1 MDVFDFFNDIIDK
14 AQERKFNMEMERGR
28 QEALRD
34 DAKRCLESAKDTIR
48 IAKDRY
54 NSAYEEANAAAA
66 QASNDMRNHVC
77 YKESIAKEL
86 DESVSVRIREFRDFN
101 IDSRTI
107 PSFPKIKIPSSI
119 NIDSVENFTRG
130 IVSPDPISLLLEGRS
145 AEEEYRKAKE
155 QLDAA
160 RRYKSSMDAET
171 AKLEAYQSKME
182 SLCDFISVEKE
193 ELDSLM
199 KKLRKMSGELKAAM
213 QKRNFTEDEANYLK
227 GIQKISES
235 IISLLKTEFL
245 SEGLSVSRRYQDAF
259 SKIKSINQN
268 IPTAPSITDGS
279 TVSAIRKIL
288 DGTVAY

>member
-1 MDVFDFFNDIIDK
+1 MFDGIR
-14 AQERKFNMEMERGR
+14 ERIEREKR
-28 QEALRD
+28 LRD

-66 QASNDMRNHVC
+66 QASDDMRDHIC

-130 IVSPDPISLLLEGRS
+130 IVPPDPFSLSLEGRS

-160 RRYKSSMDAET
+160 RRYKSRMDSET
-171 AKLEAYQSKME
+171 AKLESYRDKME
-182 SLCDFISVEKE
+182 QLCDFISAEKE

-199 KKLRKMSGELKAAM
+199 EKLRKMSGELKAAM
-213 QKRNFTEDEANYLK
+213 QKRSFTESEANYLK

-235 IISLLKTEFL
+235 IVSLLKTEFL
-245 SEGLSVSRRYQDAF
+245 SDGLAVSRRYQDAF

-268 IPTAPSITDGS
+268 LPSAPSITDVS
-279 TVSAIRKIL
+279 TVFAIRRIL
-288 DGTVAY
+288 DGTIAY

>member
-1 MDVFDFFNDIIDK
+1 MFDGIR
-14 AQERKFNMEMERGR
+14 ERIEREKR
-28 QEALRD
+28 LHD

-66 QASNDMRNHVC
+66 QASDDMRFHIC

-86 DESVSVRIREFRDFN
+86 DKSVSVRIREFRDFN

-119 NIDSVENFTRG
+119 NIDSVENITRG
-130 IVSPDPISLLLEGRS
+130 IVPPNPLLEGRS

-160 RRYKSSMDAET
+160 RRYKSRMDSET
-171 AKLEAYQSKME
+171 AKLESYRDKME
-182 SLCDFISVEKE
+182 QLCDFISAEKE

-199 KKLRKMSGELKAAM
+199 EKLRKMSGELKAAM
-213 QKRNFTEDEANYLK
+213 QKRSFTESEANYLK

-235 IISLLKTEFL
+235 IVSLLKTEFL
-245 SEGLSVSRRYQDAF
+245 SDGLAVSRRYQDAF

-268 IPTAPSITDGS
+268 LPSAPSITDVS
-279 TVSAIRKIL
+279 TVFAVRRIL
-288 DGTVAY
+288 DGTIAY